1 MNPGVFIMPFLSES
15 FVSLVVV
22 AVVVVVLVAVLAGK
36 LSPTV
41 LVCRWCR
48 ARRLAMAAS
57 NNPVASRS
65 LGSGN
70 EQDAETRG
78 GVEAVETYLEHH
90 HTYISWQVTLNSHV
104 CTRPKNMEGHWSI
117 L

>member
-1 MNPGVFIMPFLSES
+1 MI

-22 AVVVVVLVAVLAGK
+22 PVVVVFVAAVLAGK
-36 LSPTV
+36 PSPTV

-70 EQDAETRG
+70 EQDTETRG
-78 GVEAVETYLEHH
+78 GVEAVETYLEHFH
-90 HTYISWQVTLNSHV
+90 MYISWQVTLNNHV
-104 CTRPKNMEGHWSI
+104 CTRPKNMEGHWPI

>member
-1 MNPGVFIMPFLSES
+1 MS

-22 AVVVVVLVAVLAGK
+22 AVVVVFVAAVLAGK
-36 LSPTV
+36 PSPTV
-41 LVCRWCR
+41 FVCHWCR

-70 EQDAETRG
+70 EQDTETPG
-78 GVEAVETYLEHH
+78 GVEAVETYLEHF
-90 HTYISWQVTLNSHV
+90 HTYISWQVTLNNHV